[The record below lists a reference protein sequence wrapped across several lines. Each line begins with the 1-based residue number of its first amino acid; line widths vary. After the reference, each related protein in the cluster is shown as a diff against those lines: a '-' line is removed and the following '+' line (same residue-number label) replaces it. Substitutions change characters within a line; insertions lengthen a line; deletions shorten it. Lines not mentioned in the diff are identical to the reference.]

1 MRASGNNAALRG
13 RDLTVDEHK
22 PVLVAETLAALDLEA
37 DGYYVDATFGRGGHT
52 ALILQALGRE
62 GRVLAL
68 DRDPAAIAAGRQRFA
83 DEVRLT
89 LVHSPFA
96 DIAACVQTH
105 AYGRPCRGVLFD
117 LGVSSPQLDDPA
129 RGFSFRADGPL
140 DMRMDPTRGEPV
152 SAWLARAGVDEI
164 RQVIAT
170 LGEERFA
177 RGVAQAIVR
186 ARAEAPIER
195 TSQLVAVVARAVK
208 TREPGK
214 NPATRTFQALR
225 MFINDELG
233 QIETALGGALEVLDR
248 GGRLAVISFHSLE
261 DRLVKN
267 AFRDLAWTSS
277 LPPRLARDAGERV
290 DPVVHVVTRK
300 PLEAGDAELA
310 RNPRARSAKLR
321 VCERT
326 SAPNTPMQRA

>member
-13 RDLTVDEHK
+13 ASSHVDKHT
-22 PVLVAETLAALDLEA
+22 PVLAGEALAALALEA

-62 GRVLAL
+62 GRVLAI
-68 DRDPAAIAAGRQRFA
+68 DRDPQAIAAGRERFA

-89 LVHSPFA
+89 LVHAAFA
-96 DIAACVQTH
+96 DLATCVQTH
-105 AYGRPCRGVLFD
+105 AHGRPCRGVLFD

-129 RGFSFRADGPL
+129 RGFSFRADGPV

-164 RQVIAT
+164 REVIAT

-177 RGVAQAIVR
+177 RRVAQAIVA
-186 ARAEAPIER
+186 ARLQQPLER
-195 TSQLVAVVARAVK
+195 TAQLAAIVARAVR

-233 QIETALGGALEVLDR
+233 QLEKGLAGALEVLER

-261 DRLVKN
+261 DRIVKRFMKHESQIDPALV
-267 AFRDLAWTSS
+267 DLPVVPAE
-277 LPPRLARDAGERV
+277 LQPRLRLVGRKARAA
-290 DPVVHVVTRK
+290 
-300 PLEAGDAELA
+300 EAEVG
-310 RNPRARSAKLR
+310 RNPRARSALLR
-321 VCERT
+321 VAEKIR
-326 SAPNTPMQRA
+326 